1 MFKQTR
7 RCVRPKVTNNTADQP
22 VWSPLW
28 AHTHQYARDLYWLLK
43 APAFWPGAH
52 GPDHDHALEAAPLFG
67 QALWPRSQD
76 ASMAQWLHAQATT
89 PSALVHAVQ
98 QALAHKPSAKRLLHL
113 SKHPSQQANKQTA
126 PYLASQHSGQPNP
139 PRLGRLA
146 EALMDYAVRQSPA
159 FQWQASSIKLFECN
173 ANGQPTATQL
183 GELDYVWR
191 DDLGQLVHCEL
202 AVKFYALAH
211 ESALLGGDWQQSA
224 LQAIGPDGHENWQH
238 KWHKLTHQQL
248 AHALPKPWANE
259 PVQRLAHV
267 RGRWFVP
274 ARSTHALRQ
283 WAATPHA
290 PPEQWTALLGQGPW
304 SLPSEAAREAAL
316 APLAFSGHT
325 ARFGPRTTWAQARS
339 LRLPARWQCRLLQRA
354 EWLGPVSQGHCHDLH
369 GPNDLRAPDVQPGQ
383 RPRVQMLGVFAFDDH
398 AQAWCEQW
406 RAWIDASVSL
416 QSSHDIYPTPK
427 RGAAHQ

>member
-1 MFKQTR
+1 
-7 RCVRPKVTNNTADQP
+7 
-22 VWSPLW
+22 
-28 AHTHQYARDLYWLLK
+28 
-43 APAFWPGAH
+43 
-52 GPDHDHALEAAPLFG
+52 
-67 QALWPRSQD
+67 
-76 ASMAQWLHAQATT
+76 MAQWLHAQATT
-89 PSALVHAVQ
+89 PDALVYAVQ
-98 QALAHKPSAKRLLHL
+98 QALTHKPSAKRLLHL
-113 SKHPSQQANKQTA
+113 SKQASQQADHHA
-126 PYLASQHSGQPNP
+126 AAHSAGQSGGQSNP

-159 FQWQASSIKLFECN
+159 FQWQASGVKLFECN
-173 ANGQPTATQL
+173 ARGEPTATQL

-191 DDLGQLVHCEL
+191 DELGQLVHCEL

-211 ESALLGGDWQQSA
+211 ESALLAGDWQQSA
-224 LQAIGPDGHENWQH
+224 LQAIGPDGHENWEH

-248 AHALPKPWANE
+248 THALPKPWANE
-259 PVQRLAHV
+259 PVQRMAHV

-290 PPEQWTALLGQGPW
+290 THEQWTALLGQGPW
-304 SLPSEAAREAAL
+304 SQVLPWGVTSEEASG
-316 APLAFSGHT
+316 PLAFSGHT

-339 LRLPARWQCRLLQRA
+339 LRLPTGWQCRLLQRA
-354 EWLGPVSQGHCHDLH
+354 EWLGPVSQAHCHDLH
-369 GPNDLRAPDVQPGQ
+369 DPIGLRAPIVLPGQ
-383 RPRVQMLGVFAFDDH
+383 HPRVQMLGVFAFDQL

-416 QSSHDIYPTPK
+416 QSSHDIYPTAK